1 MRVLNHPVLG
11 PAPEAK
17 SVRFSFNGQPVEGR
31 EGEPIAAALLAAG
44 IKTLRHTR
52 HDCAPRG
59 LYCGIGHCFECRVT
73 VNGEAGIRSCLTPLA
88 ESMQVESEAPAPGHP
103 AGGDGDAGR

>member
-11 PAPEAK
+11 PAPEEK
-17 SVRFSFNGQPVEGR
+17 TVRFTFNGRPVEGQ

-44 IKTLRHTR
+44 IKTLRRTLHG
-52 HDCAPRG
+52 DAPRG

-73 VNGEAGIRSCLTPLA
+73 VNGEGGVRSCLTPVA
-88 ESMQVESEAPAPGHP
+88 EGMRVASEPPVPASL
-103 AGGDGDAGR
+103 GGGEQLEER

>member
-1 MRVLNHPVLG
+1 MRVLTHPVLG

-17 SVRFSFNGQPVEGR
+17 PVRFSFNGRPVEGR

-44 IKTLRHTR
+44 IKTLRRTCHT
-52 HDCAPRG
+52 DDPRG

-73 VNGEAGIRSCLTPLA
+73 VNGEGGIRSCLTPVA
-88 ESMQVESEAPAPGHP
+88 EGMRVESEPPAVGQGS
-103 AGGDGDAGR
+103 GGDGDAGR